1 MQLNESTRRLQFLLW
16 GLLAWSGIL
25 LGRLV
30 WLQVIRHD
38 DYIQAAESQQ
48 QKTVELPALRG
59 SIFDRTGQPLA
70 MSLEADSVVVDPQK
84 LKDLPQAAQL
94 LASTLQLDKKDLLT
108 KLQAAKQRKSHFM
121 WVARKLTPDES
132 EKAHKVKLVGME
144 FRKEM
149 RRFYPRTQLAA
160 HVMGGTGFLKPE
172 DVVERGN
179 AGIELTFEKDLG
191 GKSGQARIFKDSRQ
205 DPLVNSYD
213 QEVITKPEP
222 GADLTLTIDPNLQYR
237 AEQELAAAAEASGAD
252 GGSVVAMDPY
262 TGEILAMAS
271 WPMFNPNERPSRAP
285 GALNA
290 RMNQAVARTF
300 EPGSV
305 FKVITLAAALEKTN
319 LRSES
324 VIDCGNGKINLFGRV
339 VHDHDSY
346 ASLTMA
352 GVLAHSSNIGA
363 IRIAMATGNENF
375 YSYQRAFG
383 FGSKTGVTLPGET
396 AGILW
401 PVERWTKSSIGS
413 LAMGHELGVTSLQ
426 LVRAGAVIA
435 NGGLLVKPR
444 LVLSKQRKGQE
455 AEKIPQEQAQRVLKP
470 ETAVLMRQ
478 MMEGV
483 VLEGTGRK
491 AVLAGYTS
499 AGKTG
504 SAQIFDQKTGA
515 YTHTYN
521 ASFLGF
527 APVGNPRVVIA
538 VTLHGTTGGSAGFG
552 GARAAPVFR
561 EVAMSALRMMDVPKD
576 LPDRNLLTKAPKK
589 AESDLAAA
597 GKDDAFVTMAAAKVA
612 AAEETSPGFAYGD
625 EPVRSQKKAK
635 RGVDSAR
642 LPDLARSGDASGMR
656 VVSSVTQPL
665 ARGGTPASAGDSSTS
680 QRPFLPADGQL
691 SNVLVPDFRGK
702 TQRAVM
708 QESTAKGLDVELFGS
723 GLASRQDPPPG
734 ASVRP
739 GVAVKV
745 QFGR

>member
-38 DYIQAAESQQ
+38 AYASAAVSQQ

-132 EKAHKVKLVGME
+132 AKAHAIKLVGME

-149 RRFYPRTQLAA
+149 RRYYPRTSLAA
-160 HVMGGTGFLKPE
+160 HVMGATGFLKPE

-179 AGIELTFEKDLG
+179 AGIELAFEKDLG
-191 GKSGQARIFKDSRQ
+191 GKSGEARMFTDSRQ
-205 DPLVNSYD
+205 DSYD
-213 QEVITKPEP
+213 QDVLRAPEP

-262 TGEILAMAS
+262 TGEILAMAN
-271 WPMFNPNERPSRAP
+271 WPTFNPNERPSSGP
-285 GALNA
+285 DALKA

-319 LRSES
+319 LRPES

-375 YSYQRAFG
+375 YAYQRAFG

-426 LVRAGAVIA
+426 LVRAGAAIA

-455 AEKIPQEQAQRVLKP
+455 AEKVPQEQAQRVLKP

-499 AGKTG
+499 GGKTG
-504 SAQIFDQKTGA
+504 SAQIFDQKTGT

-538 VTLHGTTGGSAGFG
+538 VSLHGTGGGSAGFG

-561 EVAMSALRMMDVPKD
+561 EVAMSALRMLDVPKD
-576 LPDRNLLTKAPKK
+576 LPDRNLLTKAPAKP
-589 AESDLAAA
+589 ESDLAAP
-597 GKDDAFVTMAAAKVA
+597 GKDDAFVTMAAAKLA

-625 EPVRSQKKAK
+625 EPVRSQKKAA

-642 LPDLARSGDASGMR
+642 LPDLARSGDASSMR

-665 ARGGTPASAGDSSTS
+665 ARGGTPASTGDSSTS
-680 QRPFLPADGQL
+680 QRPFLPTDGQPG
-691 SNVLVPDFRGK
+691 VLVPDFRGK

>member
-1 MQLNESTRRLQFLLW
+1 MQLNENTRRLQFLLW

-25 LGRLV
+25 FGRLV

-38 DYIQAAESQQ
+38 AYVAAAESQQ
-48 QKTVELPALRG
+48 QKTVELAALRG

-84 LKDLPQAAQL
+84 IKDLPQAADL
-94 LASTLQLDKKDLLT
+94 LAATLQLDKRDLLV
-108 KLQAAKQRKSHFM
+108 KMQAAKKRKSHFM
-121 WVARKLTPDES
+121 WVARKLSPEAS
-132 EKAHKVKLVGME
+132 KRAHAIKLTGME

-149 RRFYPRTQLAA
+149 RRVYPRNSLAA
-160 HVMGGTGFLKPE
+160 HVLGATGILKPE
-172 DVVERGN
+172 DVTERGN
-179 AGIELTFEKDLG
+179 AGVEMAFERDLG
-191 GKSGQARIFKDSRQ
+191 GKTGEARLFTDSRQ
-205 DPLVNSYD
+205 DSYD
-213 QEVITKPEP
+213 QEVLLAPEP

-237 AEQELAAAAEASGAD
+237 AEQQLAAAAEASGAD

-271 WPMFNPNERPSRAP
+271 WPAFNPNERPRSA
-285 GALNA
+285 ADMKS
-290 RMNQAVARTF
+290 RMNQAVSRTF

-305 FKVITLAAALEKTN
+305 FKVITLAAALETTN
-319 LRSES
+319 LRPDS

-363 IRIAMATGNENF
+363 IRIAMATGNQEF
-375 YSYQRAFG
+375 YSYQQAFG
-383 FGSKTGVTLPGET
+383 FGAKTGIPLPGESG
-396 AGILW
+396 GILHS
-401 PVERWTKSSIGS
+401 PKAWTKSSIGS

-426 LVRAGAVIA
+426 LARAGSAIA

-444 LVLSKQRKGQE
+444 IVLSKQRQGQE
-455 AEKIPQEQAQRVLKP
+455 PEKVAQEKAERILKP
-470 ETAVLMRQ
+470 ETAVMMRQ

-504 SAQIFDQKTGA
+504 SAQIYDPVSHT

-538 VTLHGTTGGSAGFG
+538 VTLHGTGGGSAGFG

-561 EVAMSALRMMDVPKD
+561 EVAMGALRMMDVPKD
-576 LPDRNLLTKAPKK
+576 LPDRELVAKAPKK
-589 AESDLAAA
+589 LESDLSAA
-597 GKDDAFVTMAAAKVA
+597 GDDDASVALAAAKA
-612 AAEETSPGFAYGD
+612 AAKETSPGFAYGD
-625 EPVRSQKKAK
+625 EPVRSQKMAA

-642 LPDLARSGDASGMR
+642 PSERVPGANASGMR

-665 ARGGTPASAGDSSTS
+665 ARGGTPASAGDPSTG
-680 QRPFLPADGQL
+680 QRPFFETQGQ
-691 SNVLVPDFRGK
+691 SSGARVPDFLGM

-723 GLASRQDPPPG
+723 GLALRQDPPPG
-734 ASVRP
+734 AAVRP

>member
-1 MQLNESTRRLQFLLW
+1 MQLNQSTRRLQFLLW
-16 GLLAWSGIL
+16 GLLAWSGL
-25 LGRLV
+25 LFGRLV

-38 DYIQAAESQQ
+38 AYLAAAHNQQ

-84 LKDLPQAAQL
+84 LQDLPEAATL
-94 LASTLQLDKKDLLT
+94 LASTLHLDRRDLLV
-108 KLQAAKQRKSHFM
+108 KLQAAKQRKSRFM
-121 WVARKLTPDES
+121 WVARKLTPEES
-132 EKAHKVKLVGME
+132 EKAHQIKLVGME

-149 RRFYPRTQLAA
+149 RRYYPRTTLAA
-160 HVMGGTGFLKPE
+160 HVMGATGFLQPE
-172 DVVERGN
+172 DVIERGN
-179 AGIELTFEKDLG
+179 AGIELAFESDLG
-191 GKSGQARIFKDSRQ
+191 GKPGQARLFTDSRQ
-205 DPLVNSYD
+205 NSYD
-213 QEVITKPEP
+213 QDVVLSPEP
-222 GADLTLTIDPNLQYR
+222 GSDLTLTIDPNLQYR
-237 AEQELAAAAEASGAD
+237 AEQVLAEAAQASGAD

-262 TGEILAMAS
+262 TGEILAMAN
-271 WPMFNPNERPSRAP
+271 WPLFDPNERPRTP
-285 GALNA
+285 GDFKA
-290 RMNQAVARTF
+290 RMNQAVSRTF

-319 LRSES
+319 LRPES
-324 VIDCGNGKINLFGRV
+324 IIDCGNGKINLFGRV

-346 ASLTMA
+346 SSLTMA
-352 GVLAHSSNIGA
+352 GVLAHSSNVGA

-375 YSYQRAFG
+375 YNFQRAFG
-383 FGSKTGVTLPGET
+383 FGSKTGITLPGET
-396 AGILW
+396 GGILW

-426 LVRAGAVIA
+426 LARAGSAIA

-444 LVLSKQRKGQE
+444 LVMSKQRPGQE
-455 AEKIPQEQAQRVLKP
+455 PEKIPQEQAARVLKP

-504 SAQIFDQKTGA
+504 SAQIYDPKTHV

-527 APVGNPRVVIA
+527 APVGNPRVVIS
-538 VTLHGTTGGSAGFG
+538 VSLHGTGGGSAGYG

-561 EVAMSALRMMDVPKD
+561 EVAMSALRLLDVPKD
-576 LPDRNLLTKAPKK
+576 LPDRVLLTKTPKK
-589 AESDLAAA
+589 AVSDLATA
-597 GKDDAFVTMAAAKVA
+597 GSDDAFVTMAAAKLA
-612 AAEETSPGFAYGD
+612 AADETSPGFAYGD
-625 EPVRSQKKAK
+625 EPVRSQKKAA

-642 LPDLARSGDASGMR
+642 LSELTRRGDASGMR

-665 ARGGTPASAGDSSTS
+665 TRGGTPVSTGDSSTS
-680 QRPFLPADGQL
+680 QRPFFPAEGQP
-691 SNVLVPDFRGK
+691 SGVLVPDFTGK
-702 TQRAVM
+702 TQRAVI
-708 QESTAKGLDVELFGS
+708 QESTAKGLDVQLFGS
-723 GLASRQDPPPG
+723 GLALRQDPPPG

-739 GVAVKV
+739 GVTVKV